1 MAPAAGLFPIFC
13 GSACLSISRHWVAAE
28 FYRAVRRKHHF
39 KDLIRQVAL
48 LHQVRQNEI
57 EKTLLPLQVQ
67 PARSIDTDQ
76 SRVQGNTGI
85 NAVASRVLRRPTKV
99 RSVIRDERPISFE
112 NGRFQF
118 PILQSRK
125 TQVID
130 V

>member
-1 MAPAAGLFPIFC
+1 MILYTSLP
-13 GSACLSISRHWVAAE
+13 
-28 FYRAVRRKHHF
+28 
-39 KDLIRQVAL
+39 LIRESNT
-48 LHQVRQNEI
+48 HQHPVPDLAHRWSTQMAHSSLAPKSSIRSERI
-57 EKTLLPLQVQ
+57 SEKTLLPLQVQ
-67 PARSIDTDQ
+67 SARSNDTDQ
-76 SRVQGNTGI
+76 SRVQRNTGI
-85 NAVASRVLRRPTKV
+85 NAVASKVLRRPTKV